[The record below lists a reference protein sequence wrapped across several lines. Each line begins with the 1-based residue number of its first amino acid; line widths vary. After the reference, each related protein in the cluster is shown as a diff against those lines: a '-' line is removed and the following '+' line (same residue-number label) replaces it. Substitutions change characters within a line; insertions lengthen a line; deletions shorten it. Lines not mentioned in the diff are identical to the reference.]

1 MEDFATFCKNQPS
14 LLSRIWTSFKTKPK
28 ALNKRDNLTKLES
41 IVKQELQAP
50 IDNKLVENNF
60 HGTLFEPFVNKDNF
74 WNFIFALGMILGS
87 VTIGFVFSL
96 ILMVLILKY
105 FSKVTFIDRKVF
117 NSQGKELSLE
127 KQTPSAVFVILT
139 TVASTVWISMH
150 FSSYLNSLPNTLSA
164 AIIISCFISI
174 PTLFFILKNCP
185 ISILFNYDFYKIHA
199 QNAPIP
205 TRRHNDYYDEHHYNP
220 IYSSSLSN
228 IYHRK
233 K

>member
-1 MEDFATFCKNQPS
+1 MEDF
-14 LLSRIWTSFKTKPK
+14 
-28 ALNKRDNLTKLES
+28 TKLEN

-50 IDNKLVENNF
+50 KENNGVENNF
-60 HGTLFEPFVNKDNF
+60 RGTLFEPFANKDNF

-105 FSKVTFIDRKVF
+105 FSKVTFIDGKVF
-117 NSQGKELSLE
+117 NSQEKELSLE

-150 FSSYLNSLPNTLSA
+150 FSAYLNALPSTVSA
-164 AIIISCFISI
+164 AIIISSLVFI

-185 ISILFNYDFYKIHA
+185 ISILFNYDFYKLHA
-199 QNAPIP
+199 QNAPMP
-205 TRRHNDYYDEHHYNP
+205 TRRRNEESTSTSSHYWYLPNNIYNP
-220 IYSSSLSN
+220 H
-228 IYHRK
+228 HRK
-233 K
+233 